1 MPAVLFYVF
10 AVAAVATALMVIS
23 SRNAVYSALYL
34 IGTLFSLACIF
45 LLLHAEFLA
54 AVQVLVYAGAIMVL
68 FLFVIMLLNVGGERR
83 TPIKLKGQKV
93 AGLVFSLGLLVFL
106 FVRTRGIPD
115 LDPIGPFSP
124 ERLVFSTFTKSS
136 IVASSMWFSAVWR
149 FATHSRV
156 AAVVSSNARAVSA
169 ESCATCPVLRQL
181 ETISIHG
188 VVSSATEP

>member
-68 FLFVIMLLNVGGERR
+68 FLYVIMLLNVGSEKRS
-83 TPIKLKGQKV
+83 PIKLKGQKV

-106 FVRTRGIPD
+106 FVLTRGIPHPE
-115 LDPIGPFSP
+115 PIGPFSP
-124 ERLVFSTFTKSS
+124 ERMAEIGNVKLMGRFLFTDYLLPFEITS
-136 IVASSMWFSAVWR
+136 ILLFVAIIG
-149 FATHSRV
+149 
-156 AAVVSSNARAVSA
+156 AVVLAR
-169 ESCATCPVLRQL
+169 R
-181 ETISIHG
+181 
-188 VVSSATEP
+188 TE